1 MFQSLVNI
9 YNIFAG
15 IFVLAK
21 GPQHLPSSYGLLAT
35 TLVAYALARIGVAAY
50 EVPIGAA
57 LNMGLVNTAVTVGI
71 ILVLLAVRGVSF
83 RATQMLTAFAGI
95 GAGFGFAV
103 IIALG
108 IISMVPEVPL
118 FAGLIT
124 VVTFPLTCINI
135 LINAHL
141 FRESLSTSLA
151 VGVGV
156 ALVLLF
162 TAINV
167 TSRFDPTVQPAPGAS
182 ARMTPSPQRTPEQ

>member
-1 MFQSLVNI
+1 MFQSLLNT
-9 YNIFAG
+9 YNVFAG

-35 TLVAYALARIGVAAY
+35 TLIAYTLARIGVAAY
-50 EVPIGAA
+50 EVPFSAA
-57 LNMGLVNTAVTVGI
+57 LNMGLANTAVTVGV

-83 RATQMLTAFAGI
+83 RAIQMLSAFAGI
-95 GAGFGFAV
+95 GAGFGFAI
-103 IIALG
+103 IIALA
-108 IISMVPEVPL
+108 IISLAPEVPL

-141 FRESLSTSLA
+141 FRESLSTSLV

-162 TAINV
+162 TVINV
-167 TSRFDPTVQPAPGAS
+167 SSRFDPTAQLTAGDS
-182 ARMTPSPQRTPEQ
+182 ARMTPSPQGTPGQ